1 MSQENSLP
9 PAADTLNQVATRIEA
24 WRNGPKKSNRI
35 PEDIWQAAVK
45 LSKQYSINQVAK
57 TLRLGY
63 SDLKK
68 RVKSHPE
75 KNMPAVKVQST
86 QFIEM
91 GLEKPS
97 SMQQCT
103 IIMEDNNGAR
113 MQIHLNGKTDL
124 DLYELTRAFWSQK
137 S

>member
-1 MSQENSLP
+1 MSQETALP

-24 WRNGPKKSNRI
+24 WRNGPKRSNRI

-45 LSKQYSINQVAK
+45 LSKQYSTNQVAK
-57 TLRLGY
+57 TLRLNY
-63 SDLKK
+63 TDLKK

-75 KNMPAVKVQST
+75 KNMPAIKVQPA

-103 IIMEDNNGAR
+103 ITIKDNNG
-113 MQIHLNGKTDL
+113 T
-124 DLYELTRAFWSQK
+124 
-137 S
+137 